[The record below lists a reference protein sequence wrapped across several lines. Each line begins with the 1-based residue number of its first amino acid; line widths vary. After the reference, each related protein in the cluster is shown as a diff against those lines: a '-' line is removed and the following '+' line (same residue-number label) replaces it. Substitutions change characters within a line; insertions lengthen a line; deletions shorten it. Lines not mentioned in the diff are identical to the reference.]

1 MPKKGIK
8 VRISNQERIEIWM
21 AVANM
26 ERLTVKD
33 KVEFGRQLLSELH
46 PKKSRPPL
54 FWALSRIGARELLYG
69 PVDRVIP
76 PMEIAAWITKILK
89 VEWKNPRPVG
99 AALVQLARKTGDRMR
114 DLDAEVLERTIQWLQ
129 KMDMAG
135 ESDFLTSI
143 KPMATMEESTIFGE
157 SLPTGIVLHES

>member
-1 MPKKGIK
+1 
-8 VRISNQERIEIWM
+8 
-21 AVANM
+21 
-26 ERLTVKD
+26 
-33 KVEFGRQLLSELH
+33 
-46 PKKSRPPL
+46 
-54 FWALSRIGARELLYG
+54 
-69 PVDRVIP
+69 
-76 PMEIAAWITKILK
+76 MEIAAWITKILK